1 MLRKLPI
8 GINDFEELR
17 NNGYIYVDKTEY
29 IYNLIQNGKVY
40 FMSRPYHFGKSLLLS
55 TIKAYFEGK
64 HSLFNGLKIDTLSR
78 NNSNNGNNSNKTTK
92 NNNTNNSNSTND
104 GWSSYPVF
112 YFDFNNSRN
121 CNSSKSSNS
130 SSEDME
136 EALRVHLSSWEA
148 IYGDEFKD
156 RMLGERFRQLLRLA
170 YEQTGKRAVVLV
182 DKHNKSLYELE
193 NREYDRHNDTVF
205 RTFFSSL
212 KFSDRFLEFVFIA
225 GVTKFEAGIFSDLN
239 HLHDISQSIDYDEVC
254 GITEREMR
262 EYFLPEIE
270 SMAVKQELSTEEC
283 IVRLKQTY
291 GGYRFDRGGA
301 EVCNPFSL
309 LSALV
314 EKNFDTYGLNTEITA
329 FFADKIAGRENREAG
344 KDGKN
349 EGIEKL
355 ADITLYADD
364 LLLSNYEI
372 DTPDIVPILFHTG
385 YLTIVD
391 YNKKFRCYTLGF
403 PNEEVKT
410 NLLKNLLKH

>member
-1 MLRKLPI
+1 M
-8 GINDFEELR
+8 N
-17 NNGYIYVDKTEY
+17 
-29 IYNLIQNGKVY
+29 
-40 FMSRPYHFGKSLLLS
+40 
-55 TIKAYFEGK
+55 
-64 HSLFNGLKIDTLSR
+64 
-78 NNSNNGNNSNKTTK
+78 
-92 NNNTNNSNSTND
+92 
-104 GWSSYPVF
+104 
-112 YFDFNNSRN
+112 
-121 CNSSKSSNS
+121 
-130 SSEDME
+130 
-136 EALRVHLSSWEA
+136 
-148 IYGDEFKD
+148 
-156 RMLGERFRQLLRLA
+156 
-170 YEQTGKRAVVLV
+170 
-182 DKHNKSLYELE
+182 
-193 NREYDRHNDTVF
+193 
-205 RTFFSSL
+205 
-212 KFSDRFLEFVFIA
+212 
-225 GVTKFEAGIFSDLN
+225 
-239 HLHDISQSIDYDEVC
+239 DISQSIDYAEVC

-314 EKNFDTYGLNTEITA
+314 DKNFDTYGLNTEITA
-329 FFADKIAGRENREAG
+329 FFADKIANRGHGENRG
-344 KDGKN
+344 NVGF
-349 EGIEKL
+349 EKL
-355 ADITLYADD
+355 TDITLYAND

>member
-64 HSLFNGLKIDTLSR
+64 HALFNGLKIDTLSR
-78 NNSNNGNNSNKTTK
+78 NNSNK
-92 NNNTNNSNSTND
+92 TNNSSNTND
-104 GWSSYPVF
+104 EWTSYPVF

-121 CNSSKSSNS
+121 YNSSNGSNS

-136 EALRVHLSSWEA
+136 EAIRVHLSSWEA

-170 YEQTGKRAVVLV
+170 YEQTGKRVVVLV
-182 DKHNKSLYELE
+182 DKHNNSLYELE

-212 KFSDRFLEFVFIA
+212 KSSDRFLEFVFIA

-239 HLHDISQSIDYDEVC
+239 HLHDISQSMDYAEVC

-291 GGYRFDRGGA
+291 GGYHFDREGA

-314 EKNFDTYGLNTEITA
+314 DKSFDTYGLNTEITA
-329 FFADKIAGRENREAG
+329 FFADKIAGRENSE
-344 KDGKN
+344 DVNN
-349 EGIEKL
+349 EGIKKL
-355 ADITLYADD
+355 TDITLYADD

-372 DTPDIVPILFHTG
+372 DTPNIVPILFHTG

-403 PNEEVKT
+403 PNEDVK
-410 NLLKNLLKH
+410 KNLLKH